1 MHKSTKAQNSHAQR
15 NHANKVKFLIDG
27 RKKTDS
33 YRSMFAGRM
42 RHALVR
48 LSSIKIFELI
58 IYLPFIVAKTF
69 E

>member
-1 MHKSTKAQNSHAQR
+1 MNKSTNTQNSHAQR
-15 NHANKVKFLIDG
+15 NHAVKVMFFRMK
-27 RKKTDS
+27 KKTNS

-42 RHALVR
+42 RHALIR

-58 IYLPFIVAKTF
+58 IYLPFIVAKKF